1 MSTMTSRRWVVAAWV
16 AAVLGIGGLAWS
28 AGVARAEGGTVK
40 RIVVRPGDTLL
51 RLADRHGVTVE
62 QLRRWNPRRVRKG
75 DVIRLGDTLVIH
87 LPGAAPADPSAA
99 GADAAAGSNKDTPS
113 EAAKPAGPRWEGHY
127 AVQAGDT
134 LGGIALRLHLPLA
147 ELLRWNHLTK
157 DSTIRV
163 GKVLRYQKQGARPK
177 PRTVG
182 RPSAGRLINGE
193 HLGRGPG
200 YRLRFPRNAYAL
212 TYVNKILRR
221 CAAHVA
227 KRFPGTADLL
237 YGDLSLPT
245 GGPFP
250 PHASHQSGR
259 DADVGYYLKG
269 NIQNK
274 TLHRVAPYEVDY
286 AKSWAYLRCALRTR
300 SVVRVFMDSHIQR
313 GYVRYVRKHKLAS
326 EALVKRLFEV
336 AADDPKAAL
345 VVNVAGHDTHLH
357 LRFACPE
364 DAPKCGDD
372 RGDRLFVSDEL

>member
-1 MSTMTSRRWVVAAWV
+1 MVA
-16 AAVLGIGGLAWS
+16 L
-28 AGVARAEGGTVK
+28 GVAVAVGLGGVGAPGGSARADGGTVK

-51 RLADRHGVTVE
+51 RLANRHGVTVE

-75 DVIRLGDTLVIH
+75 DVIRLGDTLVIRV
-87 LPGAAPADPSAA
+87 PGPPGGGAPSAGGEGS
-99 GADAAAGSNKDTPS
+99 GAKDQPS
-113 EAAKPAGPRWEGHY
+113 GPKWEGHY

-134 LGGIALRLHLPLA
+134 LGGIALKLHVPFY
-147 ELLRWNHLTK
+147 ELLQWNHLKK

-163 GKVLRYQKQGARPK
+163 GQVLRYQKQGARPK
-177 PRTVG
+177 PQTVG

-200 YRLRFPRNAYAL
+200 YRLRFPRNAYAI

-237 YGDLSLPT
+237 YGDLSYPT

-286 AKSWAYLRCALRTR
+286 AKSWAYLRCTLRTR
-300 SVVRVFMDSHIQR
+300 SVVRVFMDAHIQR
-313 GYVRYVRKHKLAS
+313 GYVRYLRKHKLAS
-326 EALVKRLFEV
+326 EGLIKRLFEV

-345 VVNVAGHDTHLH
+345 VRDVPGHDTHLH

-364 DAPKCGDD
+364 DAPKCEDD
-372 RGDRLFVSDEL
+372 RGDHLFVSDEL